1 MNSIARA
8 FKKKLGRSIEFD
20 LNEIKLDK
28 LTRDAL
34 ALGYELFELNVGI
47 EYMHPG
53 TCNKHVIDELKVLKE
68 KENLRYTIHLPFLG
82 LEPAS
87 INKHARL
94 AVINCLVETINLTK
108 SLEPENYILHS
119 SGGIA
124 PLFLLTGKRFGFS
137 NLSLKEMTE
146 AAILTVGEILDQTNI
161 PSKNIAIENIT
172 YPFESTLE
180 VIEQNNCSLCVDTGH
195 FLAGFSGEYD
205 LLDIITEH
213 LSNITE
219 IHLHDCFLD
228 EKTNKPID
236 HQALGTGLFD
246 SQVLD
251 YMQKVQFSKPIM
263 LEMTFEQVKQSEQWF
278 KSNYPSIKI
287 KKK

>member
-1 MNSIARA
+1 
-8 FKKKLGRSIEFD
+8 
-20 LNEIKLDK
+20 
-28 LTRDAL
+28 
-34 ALGYELFELNVGI
+34 
-47 EYMHPG
+47 
-53 TCNKHVIDELKVLKE
+53 
-68 KENLRYTIHLPFLG
+68 
-82 LEPAS
+82 
-87 INKHARL
+87 
-94 AVINCLVETINLTK
+94 
-108 SLEPENYILHS
+108 
-119 SGGIA
+119 
-124 PLFLLTGKRFGFS
+124 
-137 NLSLKEMTE
+137 
-146 AAILTVGEILDQTNI
+146 
-161 PSKNIAIENIT
+161 
-172 YPFESTLE
+172 LE